1 MSHQD
6 DLKLVQGPGEEAAAE
21 PVLVT
26 IKDLVAIKAETEPG
40 VELETG
46 YESSHAI
53 TATKPQ
59 ARSTLQVLISCV
71 SVIALL
77 ALGWGIYW
85 FKGGE
90 EVPAIKLALLM
101 GSFAVCSWGMNVV
114 DKTLVKDLGVP
125 TLVTG
130 AQMFMTVVACLII
143 GRSKFSGSWDEIAKW
158 CVIPFIFFSM
168 LVSSFFTYKYLTLS
182 MLMLVRNLG
191 PIITLPIETAIM
203 PADKKPYVTTPMLMA
218 LAVVLGSTFVYCQKI
233 EVKLGGILLAIL
245 NMCLAIT
252 DRVAQRRL
260 LTTEC
265 KGLSTETC
273 VFLNNF
279 VGLVP
284 TAVMA
289 VVTGEFAKVDAAKF
303 FLSMTTVLLV
313 LSGVIGTGICYFAI
327 AVQREISA
335 TSFMVLQ
342 NCVRMAVVFVGVLV
356 FLDPIGWPWQVIGL
370 AMSFV
375 GALLYGKAQLDGVS
389 ELKALEAIAKSE
401 MAEEGGPDKS
411 VEKSSK
417 QDLPEK
423 EKNASEKK

>member
-1 MSHQD
+1 MTPPG
-6 DLKLVQGPGEEAAAE
+6 DLEFV
-21 PVLVT
+21 V
-26 IKDLVAIKAETEPG
+26 KAKEEPG
-40 VELETG
+40 IELETG
-46 YESSHAI
+46 YESYHAI
-53 TATKPQ
+53 TATKPPE
-59 ARSTLQVLISCV
+59 RSTLQVLISCV

-85 FKGGE
+85 FMGGE
-90 EVPAIKLALLM
+90 EVQAIKLALLM

-114 DKTLVKDLGVP
+114 NKTLVKELGTP

-143 GRSKFSGSWDEIAKW
+143 GRSKFSGGWDEIAKW

-182 MLMLVRNLG
+182 LLMLVRNLG
-191 PIITLPIETAIM
+191 PIITLPIETAVM

-279 VGLVP
+279 VGMIP
-284 TAVMA
+284 TVVMA
-289 VVTGEFAKVDAAKF
+289 LATGEFAKVDAAKF
-303 FLSMTTVLLV
+303 FLSMTTVLLL
-313 LSGVIGTGICYFAI
+313 LSGIIGTGICYFAI

-342 NCVRMAVVFVGVLV
+342 NIVRMAVVLVGVVV
-356 FLDPIGWPWQVIGL
+356 FLDPLGWPFQVVGL
-370 AMSFV
+370 ALSFA
-375 GALLYGKAQLDGVS
+375 GALWYGKAQLDGAE
-389 ELKALEAIAKSE
+389 ELKRKAAA
-401 MAEEGGPDKS
+401 
-411 VEKSSK
+411 
-417 QDLPEK
+417 EK
-423 EKNASEKK
+423 ETGTRI